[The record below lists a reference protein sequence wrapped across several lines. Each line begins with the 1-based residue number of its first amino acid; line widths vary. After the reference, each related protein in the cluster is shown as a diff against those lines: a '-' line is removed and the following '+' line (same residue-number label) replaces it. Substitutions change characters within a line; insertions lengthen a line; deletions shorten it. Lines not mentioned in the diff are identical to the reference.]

1 MFHAYLRNKFSIVR
15 LLNRPDKNQDYKV
28 TDFLRKNQRLNQLFY
43 FLITALSFKTTSI
56 ILVILRKTII
66 FAHSDAGS
74 TASGV
79 SFYRSYKII
88 FVGGNQ
94 MRQRPFFDFRLNFR
108 YAKIRFILLIC
119 NILRA

>member
-1 MFHAYLRNKFSIVR
+1 MTKESLLMQYQSECRNALESVVNISKSF
-15 LLNRPDKNQDYKV
+15 QKV
-28 TDFLRKNQRLNQLFY
+28 FMDAMKLFMA
-43 FLITALSFKTTSI
+43 ITALSFKTTSI

-88 FVGGNQ
+88 FVGVDEEGK
-94 MRQRPFFDFRLNFR
+94 PTKHGKTKIEFVSDRL
-108 YAKIRFILLIC
+108 KSIE
-119 NILRA
+119 

>member
-1 MFHAYLRNKFSIVR
+1 MFKYNIKVIATISSKA
-15 LLNRPDKNQDYKV
+15 KV
-28 TDFLRKNQRLNQLFY
+28 TKIYYMTMIFAKKFARVR
-43 FLITALSFKTTSI
+43 TALSFKIISI

-88 FVGGNQ
+88 FVGGNP
-94 MRQRPFFDFRLNFR
+94 MRQRSFF
-108 YAKIRFILLIC
+108 
-119 NILRA
+119 

>member
-1 MFHAYLRNKFSIVR
+1 MQQLGKENNKM
-15 LLNRPDKNQDYKV
+15 
-28 TDFLRKNQRLNQLFY
+28 
-43 FLITALSFKTTSI
+43 ITALSFKTTSI

-88 FVGGNQ
+88 FVGD
-94 MRQRPFFDFRLNFR
+94 RKSTRLNSSHMSESR
-108 YAKIRFILLIC
+108 MPSSA
-119 NILRA
+119 